1 MQNILNEVYFG
12 KDQIQPVFIQFKK
25 TRASIL
31 DKTWTNK
38 INTSK
43 EVIKLNRALENFF
56 GFNTF
61 TLTIVPDQS
70 MNACAIEYK
79 AIMTR
84 AELQRIVN
92 SVRSCKQG
100 FKFNKKEAV
109 VDAAIIFNM
118 GLIGDELF
126 TDEECFGVL
135 LHEIGHCFFSAIE
148 DKDTIFTANMYNITT
163 LKQINALI
171 KEKITKGIVTSADR
185 IRSEVST
192 INPLKRISRVF
203 NFVKVQLVGE
213 KLKRK
218 FFKEDN
224 ADNMNRR
231 MYDYS
236 NEKFA
241 DTFATMYGYGI
252 HMHKALIKSNQEA
265 FDFYK
270 LPKYQKSNNSFINF
284 IKLNIL
290 LSQTMQ
296 EYYGGVQDP
305 HPNNLHRVAISIQF
319 IRKELAKQHLDPKLK
334 LQLSQQLNDLQA
346 LMDDFINYSEDEDN
360 MYLVREYYKAL
371 YDKYSGDPREQDADN
386 DALFDEIEKRYN
398 SLFTKSK

>member
-25 TRASIL
+25 ARASIL

-38 INTSK
+38 MNTSK
-43 EVIKLNRALENFF
+43 EIIKLNRVLENFF

-61 TLTIVPDQS
+61 TLTIVPDQA

-92 SVRSCKQG
+92 SVKSCKQG

-135 LHEIGHCFFSAIE
+135 LHEIGHCFFSAVE

-171 KEKITKGIVTSADR
+171 KEKITKGIAASADT
-185 IRSEVST
+185 IRSEVSA
-192 INPLKRISRVF
+192 INPLKRIARVF

-213 KLKRK
+213 KLRRK

-252 HMHKALIKSNQEA
+252 HMHKALMKSNKEA
-265 FDFYK
+265 YDFYK
-270 LPKYQKSNNSFINF
+270 LPKYQKSNNSFVNF

-296 EYYGGVQDP
+296 EYYGST
-305 HPNNLHRVAISIQF
+305 RS
-319 IRKELAKQHLDPKLK
+319 
-334 LQLSQQLNDLQA
+334 S
-346 LMDDFINYSEDEDN
+346 S
-360 MYLVREYYKAL
+360 
-371 YDKYSGDPREQDADN
+371 
-386 DALFDEIEKRYN
+386 
-398 SLFTKSK
+398 